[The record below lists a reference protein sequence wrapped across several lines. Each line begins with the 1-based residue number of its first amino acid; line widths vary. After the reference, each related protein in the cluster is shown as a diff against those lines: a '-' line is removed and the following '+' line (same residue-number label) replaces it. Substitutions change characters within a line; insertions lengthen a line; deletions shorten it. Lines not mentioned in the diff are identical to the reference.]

1 MRRFNGDKINV
12 IPCLQAV
19 AVVVRLEES
28 KAPSSSSSSSPS
40 PFPNYT
46 PPSPPQ
52 CLWRILIGKESLL
65 AYLTMTNIKHSR
77 RSQTML
83 LVISNASTDIDDATR
98 PTQRLLCE

>member
-28 KAPSSSSSSSPS
+28 KAPSSSSSS
-40 PFPNYT
+40 PFPHCT
-46 PPSPPQ
+46 PSPPSQ
-52 CLWRILIGKESLL
+52 RLWRILIGKESLL

-77 RSQTML
+77 RCQTML
-83 LVISNASTDIDDATR
+83 LVISNASTDIDDDDATR